1 MQTTEQHAAD
11 IELAEGPQ
19 GPAQQ
24 GGAKAEALHS
34 AGSEAFF
41 TPATVTGGRSLPAS
55 AVGGDDV
62 SGRPSAPPS
71 GGRLDAGSLLNAIT
85 LLAGGAA
92 LAEEFIAHADE
103 FGKPIEL
110 RHMPQTLSG
119 DRGIRTEAVV
129 MGIADNSQFSAL
141 EAFALHPAFV
151 SSSFPA

>member
-1 MQTTEQHAAD
+1 MQTTEQQAAD

-19 GPAQQ
+19 RPAQQ

-34 AGSEAFF
+34 AGSEAHLE
-41 TPATVTGGRSLPAS
+41 PATVTGGRSLSAS
-55 AVGGDDV
+55 AVGGNDV

-92 LAEEFIAHADE
+92 LAEEYMPYADE
-103 FGKPIEL
+103 YGRAINPRYGTQRVPGGEAINAAGALFA
-110 RHMPQTLSG
+110 PQVIGG

-129 MGIADNSQFSAL
+129 MGIADNS
-141 EAFALHPAFV
+141 
-151 SSSFPA
+151 